1 MDLVRGAQRIAVL
14 KANALGDFIMTLPAV
29 DALRAA
35 YPAARIT
42 LLGRSWHEDFL
53 RGRPSPIDDVYAI
66 PHGALGDEADGLVAD
81 LHARVVRDLRARA
94 FDVAVQLHGGGRNSN
109 RLLAQIGA
117 RVTAGARTAD
127 APMLD
132 RNIHYETLQSD
143 LVRCLEVVALVGASA
158 VTLDPALAVTD
169 DDLAESVDVVS
180 ADERP
185 IVVVHPGASDTRR
198 RWPPERFAAVADE
211 LVAAGA
217 RVVLTG
223 NAAEREIVASV
234 ARQMRCAAEDVA
246 GRLSLSALTG
256 LLARA
261 DLLVG
266 NDTGP
271 RHLAAAVGTPTV
283 AIYWVGNVITAAPL
297 FRDRHRVLASWNLQC
312 PLCGRNCI
320 TDDCGHRPS
329 FVSDV
334 ATGAVLEHALDL
346 FSGARN
352 VRPAPAQKRS
362 GVVERMQNVGD
373 EVVGVLDA
381 DAEANERL

>member
-1 MDLVRGAQRIAVL
+1 MDLVRGAQRVAVL
-14 KANALGDFIMTLPAV
+14 KANALGDFIMTLPAL

-42 LLGRSWHEDFL
+42 LLGRSWHEEFL
-53 RGRPSPIDDVYAI
+53 RGRPSPIDDVYAM

-81 LHARVVRDLRARA
+81 LHARVVRDLRAVA

-127 APMLD
+127 APILD

-143 LVRCLEVVALVGASA
+143 LVRCLEIVALVGASA

-169 DDLAESVDVVS
+169 ADLAESVDVVS

-198 RWPPERFAAVADE
+198 RWQPERFAAVADE
-211 LVAAGA
+211 LAAAGA

-223 NAAEREIVASV
+223 NAAEREVVASV
-234 ARQMRCAAEDVA
+234 VRAMRCSAEDVA
-246 GRLSLSALTG
+246 GRLSLSGLTG

-271 RHLAAAVGTPTV
+271 RHLAAAVGTETV
-283 AIYWVGNVITAAPL
+283 AIYWVGNVITAGPV
-297 FRDRHRVLASWNLQC
+297 FRDRHRVIVSWNLQC
-312 PLCGRNCI
+312 PICGRNCV

-329 FVSDV
+329 FVTDV
-334 ATGAVLEHALDL
+334 PTRAVLEQALEL
-346 FSGARN
+346 FFAAKN
-352 VRPAPAQKRS
+352 VRPAPA
-362 GVVERMQNVGD
+362 NVRPAPPNARPA
-373 EVVGVLDA
+373 V
-381 DAEANERL
+381 AESAL